1 MIIKEYNYNDIKYV
15 MKCASNVS
23 TQKDLDAVLGSLLSI
38 DRNLYEH
45 YSELANDTELSPAYI
60 GKCISDDLYYMLKN
74 SKVEVKES
82 ISSTTFR
89 KMLKVVYDNLE
100 ELDDYIEANELTAE
114 EDELLLKY
122 GEMISYF
129 ANKYLKDFE
138 RFYK

>member
-1 MIIKEYNYNDIKYV
+1 MIIKEYNHNDIKYV

-23 TQKDLDAVLGSLLSI
+23 TQEDLDAVLGSLLSI
-38 DRNLYEH
+38 DINLYKH
-45 YSELANDTELSPAYI
+45 YSELAKDTELSPAYI
-60 GKCISDDLYYMLKN
+60 GKCISEDLYYMLKN

-89 KMLKVVYDNLE
+89 KMLKVIYDNLE
-100 ELDDYIEANELTAE
+100 ELDDYIEVNELTAE

-138 RFYK
+138 EFYR